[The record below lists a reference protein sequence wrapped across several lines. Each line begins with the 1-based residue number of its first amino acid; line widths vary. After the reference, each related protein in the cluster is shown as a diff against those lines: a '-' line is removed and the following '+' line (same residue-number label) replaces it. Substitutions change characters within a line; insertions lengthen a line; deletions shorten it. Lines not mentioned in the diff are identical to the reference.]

1 MGKIHWKLLQ
11 NPDFLGAYALEP
23 GEDMIVTIDYARK
36 EQFTGTGGKKDE
48 GLVIHFKGKDTK
60 PMICNATNAKTI
72 TKVIGSPYIED
83 WQGSK
88 IQLYSAEVSAFGETV
103 DALRVRPFPPKTD
116 EYICKDC
123 GATIEPFKE
132 YTARQM
138 AERAKTKFSRYLC
151 MDCATA
157 ASEAE
162 IAAKKEGDVLDDEN
176 NED

>member
-1 MGKIHWKLLQ
+1 ML
-11 NPDFLGAYALEP
+11 F
-23 GEDMIVTIDYARK
+23 RS
-36 EQFTGTGGKKDE
+36 
-48 GLVIHFKGKDTK
+48 
-60 PMICNATNAKTI
+60 ICNATNAKTI
-72 TKVIGSPYIED
+72 TKVIGSLYIED